1 MPSDDE
7 SESTSMSISPADLL
21 AILDLKPIEPNLFR
35 GNSPDPGLH
44 PVFGGQLIAQ
54 SMVAASR
61 TVEGRMAHSLHAY
74 FIQPG
79 DPEVPINYKVEPLRD
94 SKSYST
100 RRVTAIQRGKTVF
113 STIVSFHAG
122 ERSVFDHQ
130 DAMPDVPSPEKLTA
144 ETLSKHPMF
153 AEMPERIRRWYEPDR
168 PIELP
173 YPPIEVRA
181 VEIGRYVG
189 QKVPDGRV
197 DFWIRVAQKL
207 PDDPALHM
215 CALAYASDWSLL
227 DAVMAR
233 YGRTIFDRSMLGASL
248 DHAMWF
254 HRPLRADDWLLYAE
268 ESPSAQG
275 GRGLAR
281 GRIFKRDGT
290 LVATVAQEA
299 AMRERR

>member
-1 MPSDDE
+1 
-7 SESTSMSISPADLL
+7 MSISPADLL
-21 AILDLKPIEPNLFR
+21 AILDLKSIEPNLFL
-35 GNSPDPGLH
+35 GNSPDPGLN

-79 DPEVPINYKVEPLRD
+79 DPKVSIHYKVEALRD
-94 SKSYST
+94 SRSYST
-100 RRVTAIQRGKTVF
+100 RRVTAIQNGNTIF

-122 ERSVFDHQ
+122 ELSAFDHQ
-130 DAMPDVPSPEKLTA
+130 DAMPGVPAPEKLTV
-144 ETLSKHPMF
+144 ESLSRQAMF

-168 PIELP
+168 PIDAP
-173 YPPIEVRA
+173 SPPIEVRA

-197 DFWIRVAQKL
+197 DFWMRVAQKL

-215 CALAYASDWSLL
+215 CALAYASDWALL
-227 DAVMAR
+227 DAVLAR

-248 DHAMWF
+248 DHAIWF
-254 HRPLRADDWLLYAE
+254 HRPFRADDWLLYAE
-268 ESPSAQG
+268 DSPSAQS

-281 GRIFKRDGT
+281 SLIFKRDGT

>member
-1 MPSDDE
+1 
-7 SESTSMSISPADLL
+7 MSISPADLL
-21 AILDLKPIEPNLFR
+21 AMLDLKPIEPNLFR
-35 GNSPDPGLH
+35 GDSPDPGLN

-61 TVEGRMAHSLHAY
+61 TVEGRIAHSLHAY
-74 FIQPG
+74 FIKPG
-79 DPEVPINYKVEPLRD
+79 DPKEPINYKVEALRD

-100 RRVTAIQRGKTVF
+100 RRVTAIQHGNTIF

-122 ERSVFDHQ
+122 EQSAFDHQ
-130 DAMPDVPSPEKLTA
+130 DTMPEVPAPEKLTV
-144 ETLSKHPMF
+144 ETLSRQPMF
-153 AEMPERIRRWYEPDR
+153 AEIPERIRRWYEPDR

-189 QKVPDGRV
+189 QTVPDGRV
-197 DFWIRVAQKL
+197 EFWVRVAQKL

-215 CALAYASDWSLL
+215 CALAFASDWSLL
-227 DAVMAR
+227 DAVLAR

-248 DHAMWF
+248 DHAIWF
-254 HRPLRADDWLLYAE
+254 HRPFRADDWLLYAE
-268 ESPSAQG
+268 DSPSAQS

-281 GRIFKRDGT
+281 GLIFKRDGT